1 MLWCDSSGVFFTTTS
16 TSGPPASQRG
26 EESQALDRRATRQK
40 HIWQEQWSRRNK
52 FFSQTNAVVADIE
65 SAPSTYRPF
74 PSTCEIMIE
83 LCSNF
88 SWTLDHHC
96 SGHYLHHMIFIQGKP
111 HNSRPRR
118 PGFQGL
124 QSPTFSNNAHR
135 EKRLFGI
142 KVSMAL

>member
-16 TSGPPASQRG
+16 TSGPPASQTG

-52 FFSQTNAVVADIE
+52 DFSNQCCGCWYWKRAINLPAVPLNLWDHDRALLKLLVN
-65 SAPSTYRPF
+65 SWPSLHRP
-74 PSTCEIMIE
+74 
-83 LCSNF
+83 
-88 SWTLDHHC
+88 H
-96 SGHYLHHMIFIQGKP
+96 LHQIIFIQGKP

-124 QSPTFSNNAHR
+124 LSPTFSNNAHR

-142 KVSMAL
+142 KVLIAI